1 MMKKILLAEAVV
13 FYLLF
18 FQSTSAQVGIG
29 TEIIEND
36 LLLKTYSSNKGVL
49 IPNLSIPNLNL
60 ASPVTTTPSLGLL
73 AYNKAPGKKGFNF
86 WEVNKWNELVDS
98 QNIYSLLGLS
108 VSYSTSSSSAVDLS
122 TLSGAL
128 MYAENSLP
136 GSVWTEV
143 PGLSKNINITQTN
156 NTVFVLTE
164 GMVQANNTNVSTVN
178 TYTYAVGI
186 FVDGKLA
193 GVRNYSSNY
202 GRTFQYDFFS
212 INSVFKNLSL
222 GNHTIK
228 TYVTMR
234 VNNYSNATIWKF
246 GGAASSSV
254 NADMSKINMF
264 ITLTEKS

>member
-1 MMKKILLAEAVV
+1 MMKKILLSKAVV

-18 FQSTSAQVGIG
+18 FQNTYAQVGIG
-29 TEIIEND
+29 ITIVEND
-36 LLLKTYSSNKGVL
+36 LLLKTYSSNKGIL
-49 IPNLSIPNLNL
+49 IPNLNISNLNL
-60 ASPVTTTPSLGLL
+60 ASPVTATPTLGLL

-98 QNIYSLLGLS
+98 QNIYSVLGLT
-108 VSYSTSSSSAVDLS
+108 VSYSTSSSSSVDLN

-128 MYAENSLP
+128 MYAENSVP
-136 GSVWTEV
+136 GSVWTEI
-143 PGLSKNINITQTN
+143 PGLSKDVSITQAN

-164 GMVQANNTNVSTVN
+164 GMVQANNTDLSPAN
-178 TYTYAVGI
+178 TYTYAIGI

-193 GVRNYSSNY
+193 GARNYSSNY
-202 GRTFQYDFFS
+202 GRSFQYDFFS
-212 INSVFKNLSL
+212 IDTVFKNLSL

-234 VNNYSNATIWKF
+234 VNNYSNATSWKF

-264 ITLTEKS
+264 IKLTEKS

>member
-1 MMKKILLAEAVV
+1 MKKILLSKAVV
-13 FYLLF
+13 FYLLLC
-18 FQSTSAQVGIG
+18 QNAYAQVGIG
-29 TEIIEND
+29 TQAIEND

-49 IPNLSIPNLNL
+49 IPNLNIPNLNF
-60 ASPVTTTPSLGLL
+60 ASPVTATPGLGLL
-73 AYNKAPGKKGFNF
+73 AYNIAPGKKGFNF

-98 QNIYSLLGLS
+98 QNIYSVLGLT

-128 MYAENSLP
+128 MYAENSVP
-136 GSVWTEV
+136 GSVWTEI
-143 PGLSKNINITQTN
+143 PGLSRDVTINQTN
-156 NTVFVLTE
+156 NSVFVLTE
-164 GMVQANNTNVSTVN
+164 GMVQANNTDLSPTN
-178 TYTYAVGI
+178 TYTYAIGF

-202 GRTFQYDFFS
+202 GRSYQYDFFS
-212 INSVFKNLSL
+212 INSVFKNLSV
-222 GNHTIK
+222 GSHTIK

-234 VNNYSNATIWKF
+234 VNNYANATSWKF

>member
-1 MMKKILLAEAVV
+1 MMKKILLSKAVV
-13 FYLLF
+13 FYLLVC
-18 FQSTSAQVGIG
+18 QNAHAQIGIG
-29 TEIIEND
+29 TQVVEND

-49 IPNLSIPNLNL
+49 IPNLNIPNLNL
-60 ASPVTTTPSLGLL
+60 ASPVTATPTLGLL
-73 AYNKAPGKKGFNF
+73 AYNTAAGKKGFNF

-98 QNIYSLLGLS
+98 QNIYSVLGLT

-128 MYAENSLP
+128 IYAENSVP

-143 PGLSKNINITQTN
+143 PGLSKDIAITQTN

-164 GMVQANNTNVSTVN
+164 GMVQANNTDLSSSN
-178 TYTYAVGI
+178 TYTYAIGI

-202 GRTFQYDFFS
+202 GRSFQYDFFS
-212 INSVFKNLSL
+212 INTVFKNLTL
-222 GNHTIK
+222 GNHTVK

-234 VNNYSNATIWKF
+234 VNNYTNATSWKF

-264 ITLTEKS
+264 IKLTEKS

>member
-1 MMKKILLAEAVV
+1 MMKKKLLAKVV
-13 FYLLF
+13 LLYLF
-18 FQSTSAQVGIG
+18 FLQNICAQVGIG
-29 TEIIEND
+29 AIVVEDD

-49 IPNLSIPNLNL
+49 IPNLNIPNLNL

-73 AYNKAPGKKGFNF
+73 AYNNAPGKKGFNF
-86 WEVNKWNELVDS
+86 WEINKWNELVDS
-98 QNIYSLLGLS
+98 QNIYSVLGLT

-128 MYAENSLP
+128 MYAENSVP
-136 GSVWTEV
+136 GSVWTEI
-143 PGLSKNINITQTN
+143 PGLSKDITITQAN
-156 NTVFVLTE
+156 NTIFVITE
-164 GMVQANNTNVSTVN
+164 GMVQANNTDLSPAS
-178 TYTYAVGI
+178 TYTYAIGI
-186 FVDGKLA
+186 FVDGKLS

-212 INSVFKNLSL
+212 INTVFKNLSL
-222 GNHTIK
+222 GSHTIK

-234 VNNYSNATIWKF
+234 VNNYPNATSWKF

-264 ITLTEKS
+264 IKLTEKS